1 MMDIRRLVE
10 KFYDGLSTP
19 EEEAILKE
27 FFLHNEVDDEW
38 KADQQLFR
46 ALSLEEVSVPMDVS
60 ERLMQTIDQL
70 ERPIQSIKRYS
81 WPYRIAGAAAVVLLC
96 IGLFYLTPRSEQ
108 TQMAD
113 TYDDPVEAAMA
124 AEEVLAFMSLHL
136 NKGLNQVAD
145 AGQKIEKANQVLN
158 KHLKAE

>member
-1 MMDIRRLVE
+1 MDINQLLE
-10 KFYDGLSTP
+10 KFYDGVSTP
-19 EEEAILKE
+19 EEETVLKD
-27 FFLHNEVDDEW
+27 FFLHNKVDDSW
-38 KADQQLFR
+38 KADQQLFK
-46 ALSLEEVSVPMDVS
+46 ALYSEEMQASTDVS

-81 WPYRIAGAAAVVLLC
+81 WLYRIAGAAAVVLLC
-96 IGLFYLTPRSEQ
+96 VGLFYLTPRPEQ

-124 AEEVLAFMSLHL
+124 AEEVLVFMSLHL